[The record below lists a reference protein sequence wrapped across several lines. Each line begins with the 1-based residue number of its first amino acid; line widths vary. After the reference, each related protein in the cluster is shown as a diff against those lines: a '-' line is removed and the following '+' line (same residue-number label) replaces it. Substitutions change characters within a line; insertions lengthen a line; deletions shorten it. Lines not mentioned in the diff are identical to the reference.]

1 MTRKKT
7 NFCKLWRSCSSRRK
21 GAALRCRAKNLAAPA
36 KRFVDRDLRNKWPDK
51 KNLLAMA
58 INSNMNAG
66 GASRGSISRNYER
79 YRDAFACPVF
89 GRLFRLALRG
99 DGLLFQRVRG
109 ECSVYSQ

>member
-7 NFCKLWRSCSSRRK
+7 NCCKLWRSCSSRRK

-51 KNLLAMA
+51 KNLLVMA
-58 INSNMNAG
+58 IDSDMKAG
-66 GASRGSISRNYER
+66 GVSRGSVSRNYER

-89 GRLFRLALRG
+89 GHLFRLALRG
-99 DGLLFQRVRG
+99 HGLPVRRITI
-109 ECSVYSQ
+109 